1 MLTSARCQEL
11 ASHFKALSQASD
23 ISEDRAFL
31 LKNIARSL
39 TGLTGQLDRLATMIR
54 AENRVGSAQKSERPQ
69 GTSWLAGINKEGP
82 LRVR

>member
-39 TGLTGQLDRLATMIR
+39 TGLTGQLDRLNTMIR
-54 AENRVGSAQKSERPQ
+54 AENRVRSAQRSERPDAKALL
-69 GTSWLAGINKEGP
+69 G
-82 LRVR
+82 